1 MERSLTETSGLTRK
15 LAVICLQYPAPS
27 TLGLRMSSFRIR
39 PRFVQTVELNPDAT
53 RARILQA
60 FAENSPDIEVRGFS
74 GFIGLH
80 IAENNRHVW
89 SPRLLLDLKSNEF
102 GKTTIEGVYGPESDI
117 WSVYLYGY
125 LITGLLGTFSG
136 ALGWA
141 QIVIGTPPWG
151 LWVLATMSL
160 LAGGLYLA
168 AQFGQKL
175 GAWQTFQLHQA
186 YQTAIGQPTE
196 LH

>member
-1 MERSLTETSGLTRK
+1 
-15 LAVICLQYPAPS
+15 
-27 TLGLRMSSFRIR
+27 MSSFRIR
-39 PRFVQTVELNPDAT
+39 PRFVQTVELNPDET
-53 RARILQA
+53 RARILRA
-60 FAENSPDIEVRGFS
+60 FAEKSPDIEVRGFS

-80 IAENNRHVW
+80 IAECNRHVW
-89 SPRLLLDLKSNEF
+89 SPRLLLDLKANEA
-102 GKTTIEGVYGPESDI
+102 GTTVIEGVYGPESDI

-125 LITGLLGTFSG
+125 LITGLLGTFAG

-151 LWVLATMSL
+151 LWVLGAMTL
-160 LAGGLYLA
+160 LAAGLYLA

-196 LH
+196 LR

>member
-1 MERSLTETSGLTRK
+1 
-15 LAVICLQYPAPS
+15 
-27 TLGLRMSSFRIR
+27 MSSFRIR
-39 PRFVQTVELNPDAT
+39 PRFVQTVELNPDDT
-53 RARILQA
+53 RAQILRA
-60 FAENSPDIEVRGFS
+60 FAEKAPDIEVRGFS

-80 IAENNRHVW
+80 IAEAHRHVW
-89 SPRLLLDLKSNEF
+89 SPRLLLDLKASEP
-102 GKTTIEGVYGPESDI
+102 GTTTIEGVYGPESDI

-125 LITGLLGTFSG
+125 LITGLLGTFAG

-141 QIVIGTPPWG
+141 QVVIGTRPWG
-151 LWVLATMSL
+151 LWVLATMAL
-160 LAGGLYLA
+160 LAGVLYLV

-186 YQTAIGQPTE
+186 YQNAIGKPTE